1 MPEPQVLLNAA
12 IQQRFFAA
20 TLGFKIK
27 EIAMIAFANKIIRFF
42 AAPSS
47 RSEGVQMAH
56 PFKSLTNE
64 NGSAI
69 VIALMLLSLLTVMGI
84 WSTRKSNIETLIA
97 GNEVARNQT
106 FFRTE
111 SGVIEG
117 GFSIK
122 DAAASD
128 LTAWTPD
135 WLTKK
140 EFALDMTDPENWD
153 FDQVGGDDTAVPTT
167 ADPEVGFC
175 ALDKGITSG
184 DSMLM
189 TNASQVRTYAVYSFH
204 DSRNGQSLMEVGYKR
219 RF

>member
-1 MPEPQVLLNAA
+1 MV
-12 IQQRFFAA
+12 
-20 TLGFKIK
+20 
-27 EIAMIAFANKIIRFF
+27 
-42 AAPSS
+42 APL
-47 RSEGVQMAH
+47 
-56 PFKSLTNE
+56 KSIGNE

-97 GNEVARNQT
+97 GNEVARKQT

-117 GFSIK
+117 GFAIK
-122 DAAASD
+122 DAAASA
-128 LTAWTPD
+128 LTARTPT
-135 WLTKK
+135 WLTDKSV
-140 EFALDMTDPENWD
+140 ALDMTDPENWD
-153 FDQVGGDDTAVPTT
+153 FDLLGGDDTAVPTT
-167 ADPEVGFC
+167 SDPDVGFC
-175 ALDKGITSG
+175 AIDKGVTSG

-204 DSRNGQSLMEVGYKR
+204 DSRDGQALMEVGYKR

>member
-1 MPEPQVLLNAA
+1 MKSLAKKIA
-12 IQQRFFAA
+12 RFSIGQ
-20 TLGFKIK
+20 LSRREGFR
-27 EIAMIAFANKIIRFF
+27 MVS
-42 AAPSS
+42 PL
-47 RSEGVQMAH
+47 
-56 PFKSLTNE
+56 KSLTNE

-84 WSTRKSNIETLIA
+84 WSTRKSNVETLIA
-97 GNEVARNQT
+97 GNEVARKQT

-117 GFSIK
+117 AYAIK

-128 LTAWTPD
+128 LTAWNLD

-140 EFALDMTDPENWD
+140 ELALDMTDPANWD
-153 FDQVGGDDTAVPTT
+153 FDQLGGDDTAVPTT
-167 ADPEVGFC
+167 ADPDVGFC

-184 DSMLM
+184 DSLVM

-204 DSRNGQSLMEVGYKR
+204 DSRDGQALMEVGYKR

>member
-1 MPEPQVLLNAA
+1 MKSLATKIARFLIDLLS
-12 IQQRFFAA
+12 RRE
-20 TLGFKIK
+20 GFR
-27 EIAMIAFANKIIRFF
+27 MVS
-42 AAPSS
+42 PL
-47 RSEGVQMAH
+47 
-56 PFKSLTNE
+56 KSLTNE

-97 GNEVARNQT
+97 GNEVARKQT

-117 GFSIK
+117 GYAIK

-135 WLTKK
+135 WLTQKDA
-140 EFALDMTDPENWD
+140 ALDMTDPANWD

-167 ADPEVGFC
+167 ADSDVGFC
-175 ALDKGITSG
+175 AIDKGVTSG
-184 DSMLM
+184 DSLVM
-189 TNASQVRTYAVYSFH
+189 TNATQVRTDAVYSFH
-204 DSRNGQSLMEVGYKR
+204 DSRDGQALMEVGYKR